1 MSQPKQSSALKK
13 KRNVNQDVD
22 TKDSSSNHKVKANGH
37 SKKKL
42 EQRPQLPVTLISG
55 FLGSGKTS
63 LLKSILENKEK
74 KKIAVIVNDMA
85 AINIDAELIKKTN
98 LVQVKQVAIYL
109 MNLIF

>member
-1 MSQPKQSSALKK
+1 MSQPKQSLKK

-74 KKIAVIVNDMA
+74 KK
-85 AINIDAELIKKTN
+85 KTSWCGVMTPEGSGD
-98 LVQVKQVAIYL
+98 LHV
-109 MNLIF
+109 